1 MYLEKMR
8 LKTNTPI
15 LELSENTGISMIRLS
30 KVLTMQDVGTCE
42 ELGKIL
48 FFLRIKSTNCGF
60 NQNEIVMP
68 KVKNKCPF
76 CGRLVERM
84 RETSNGF
91 CECSAKY
98 YPEENVWYSRE
109 LKEEREG
116 DENNAV

>member
-1 MYLEKMR
+1 MEGM
-8 LKTNTPI
+8 
-15 LELSENTGISMIRLS
+15 MI
-30 KVLTMQDVGTCE
+30 
-42 ELGKIL
+42 
-48 FFLRIKSTNCGF
+48 
-60 NQNEIVMP
+60 P

-76 CGRLVERM
+76 CGRIVERM